1 MKPRILRL
9 QWPTVQPIELWDA
22 LVEQKRLC
30 DATDDSDLA
39 YRLGALLERLQC
51 ETVQCAS
58 GNKVGPL
65 KFDSVVLCGG
75 RAEVIFPLIS
85 AVVPNTY
92 FAPTPIASGVRGGL
106 AALVEKAATG
116 NHFAIDVGQSFVKIS
131 DGETLVLT
139 ERAPI
144 VGRERR
150 VGAMTELVAH
160 AMRDFTRN
168 RAVEQ
173 SSFAIALCC
182 EIRADLSL
190 VRNTYGDPPAT
201 MQSLAEAI
209 DSVGYR
215 GAPLYVANDA
225 ELAARDPLRPQSA
238 RVPTL
243 MLTLGSGVGAAL
255 VDRDP
260 SE

>member
-1 MKPRILRL
+1 MRTMSNRIFRLR
-9 QWPTVQPIELWDA
+9 WPTVQPIELWNA
-22 LVEQKRLC
+22 LLDQKRLC
-30 DATDDSDLA
+30 DATDDIDLA
-39 YRLGALLERLQC
+39 SGLGALLERLPR

-75 RAEVIFPLIS
+75 RAEAIFPLMSSI
-85 AVVPNTY
+85 VPMVHL
-92 FAPTPIASGVRGGL
+92 ASTPIASGV
-106 AALVEKAATG
+106 G

-131 DGETLVLT
+131 DGKTLAFT

-150 VGAMTELVAH
+150 VGAMTELIRH
-160 AMRDFTRN
+160 ALRDFTRN
-168 RAVEQ
+168 RAVAQ

-182 EIRADLSL
+182 EIRQDLSL

-201 MQSLAEAI
+201 MQSLAEVI
-209 DSVGYR
+209 DSAGYR

-225 ELAARDPLRPQSA
+225 ELAARDPLRPRNA
-238 RVPTL
+238 RVPSL
-243 MLTLGSGVGAAL
+243 VLTLGSGVGAAL
-255 VDRDP
+255 VDRDLRT
-260 SE
+260 